1 MDLVIIILLINL
13 DNNKQKN
20 IFITDNLLPLF
31 YFILFNL

>member
-20 IFITDNLLPLF
+20 IFITDNLLPLL
-31 YFILFNL
+31 YFILFHL